1 MSEVQPD
8 LLSKI
13 DLVLEE
19 ACRELPHG
27 GSHEER
33 RHVAE
38 ILLAAARSGRSTL
51 GELGIIAR
59 KAVAEIKPGS
69 ANPA

>member
-1 MSEVQPD
+1 MNDVPQSV
-8 LLSKI
+8 LSKI

-27 GSHEER
+27 GNHEER
-33 RHVAE
+33 KRIAE
-38 ILLAAARSGRSTL
+38 LLLAAARSGRSTL

-59 KAVAEIKPGS
+59 KAVAEIKSGTS
-69 ANPA
+69 GPA